1 MNEQRPGMF
10 IPALIG
16 GVFAGILSGIPFINC
31 LCCLWIIVGG
41 IMAAYFLTKNS
52 PAPLSASDGAIV
64 GVFAGIIGA
73 VVEFLISIP
82 LNPIN
87 EAIYRDM
94 MNKITEYTE
103 DVPEWWGS
111 MMEGGWETSIP
122 FILIGLVINVV
133 AFSVLGAL
141 GGIMGVSLFKKK
153 SGPSDQGVIDVSK
166 DQVQVKTS
174 DNSQS

>member
-10 IPALIG
+10 TPALIG
-16 GVFAGILSGIPFINC
+16 GVVAGILSGIPFINC
-31 LCCLWIIVGG
+31 LCCLWIILGG
-41 IMAAYFLTKNS
+41 IVAAYILSKNS
-52 PAPLSASDGAIV
+52 AIPLSGSDGAIV

-94 MNKITEYTE
+94 MDKITEYAE

-111 MMEGGWETSIP
+111 MLEGGWETSIP
-122 FILIGLVINVV
+122 IILMGLAINVV
-133 AFSVLGAL
+133 AFSALGAL
-141 GGIMGVSLFKKK
+141 GGIMGISLFKKK
-153 SGPSDQGVIDVSK
+153 SGPQSQGVIDVSK
-166 DQVQVKTS
+166 DEVQIETS